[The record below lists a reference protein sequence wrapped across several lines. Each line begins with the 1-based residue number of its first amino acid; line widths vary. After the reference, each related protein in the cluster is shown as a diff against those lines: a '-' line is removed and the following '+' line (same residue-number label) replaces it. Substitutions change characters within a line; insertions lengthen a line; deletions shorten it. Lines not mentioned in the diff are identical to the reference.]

1 MMFNS
6 RRILSRQAR
15 HKSKKIDKIL
25 IANRGEIAC
34 RVIETARS
42 MGVRTVAVHC
52 DAETNGKHV
61 EMADEAYRLGPP
73 PATSSYLL
81 GDKIVKIAKECGA
94 QAIHPG
100 YGFLSENA
108 GFAKSCEEVGV
119 EFIGPPASAIT
130 SMGSKSES
138 KNIMEAANVACVPGY
153 HGEDQTNETL
163 KSKADEM
170 GYPVLIKAVLGGGG
184 KGMRVVR
191 SSEEFIDNLEGA
203 RREAIAFFKDDRVL
217 IEKFLDVSRHV
228 EVQVFCDK
236 HKNGVYLFERDCSVQ
251 RRHQKVLEEA
261 PAPGLSES
269 LRKEMGEAAV
279 RAAQAVDYVGAGTV
293 EFIFDVTTDKYYF
306 MEMNTRLQVEHPVTE
321 MITGLDLVK
330 LQIEVARGEKLPFKQ
345 EDLTIKGHSLEARIY
360 AEKPGAD
367 FLPGAGL
374 LTHVELPKTT
384 IDGTI
389 VRVDSGFRPGDEV
402 LVHYD
407 PMIAKLIVWAKD
419 RSTCLRALE
428 EALRT
433 YFVVGIPTNI
443 EFLTS
448 CITSKDFIKG
458 CVSTNFITDNHDI
471 LLTDKVHTIQEY
483 AMAAFGVTFAELSKN
498 AQTGT
503 PFSQLSMFR
512 LNTGFNKTIKFGESE
527 VSMSMAPSSNEI
539 VVTSGKKSTTVK
551 IVTQP
556 KTVQDNIVLL
566 IDDVRFEYR
575 AIPSEDTIA
584 LLTTNGTITFP
595 LETRTSYDT
604 AFSGGGAITA
614 PMPGKITKVSVQVGD
629 SVQPGDDIMVMEAMK
644 MEHKIKANAA
654 GTIEAL
660 PVKVCIVSVFGL
672 TTRLSFFIFVK

>member
-6 RRILSRQAR
+6 GRVLSRQAR
-15 HKSKKIDKIL
+15 FKTKKIEKIL

-61 EMADEAYRLGPP
+61 EMADEAFRLGPP

-108 GFAKSCEEVGV
+108 GFAKTCEENGV

-138 KNIMEAANVACVPGY
+138 KTIMENANVACVPGY

-163 KSKADEM
+163 KAKADEM

-191 SSEEFIDNLEGA
+191 SESEFIDNLEGA

-217 IEKFLDVSRHV
+217 IEKFLDISRHI

-236 HKNGVYLFERDCSVQ
+236 HGNGVYLFERDCSVQ

-261 PAPGLSES
+261 RAPGLSEE

-279 RAAQAVDYVGAGTV
+279 RAAKAVNYVGAGTV

-330 LQIEVARGEKLPFKQ
+330 LQIEAARGEKLPFTQ
-345 EDLTIKGHSLEARIY
+345 EDLSIKGHALEARIY

-374 LTHVELPKTT
+374 LTHVELPKTS
-384 IDGTI
+384 IEGTI

-407 PMIAKLIVWAKD
+407 PMIAKLIIWAED
-419 RSTCLRALE
+419 RATCLRAME
-428 EALRT
+428 EALRS
-433 YFVVGIPTNI
+433 YYVVGIPTNI
-443 EFLTS
+443 EFLIS
-448 CITSKDFIKG
+448 CIKNKDFMAG
-458 CVSTNFITDNHDI
+458 GVSTNFIEDNRDS
-471 LLTDKVHTIQEY
+471 LLTDKGRTIQEY
-483 AMAAFGVTFAELSKN
+483 ALAAMGVIFSELSKN
-498 AQTGT
+498 VNTGS
-503 PFSQLSMFR
+503 PFSSLSLFR
-512 LNTGFNKTIKFGESE
+512 LNTGYNKSIKFGDAE
-527 VSMSMAPSSNEI
+527 VSVTIAPSSDEI
-539 VVTSGKKSTTVK
+539 VVTAGKKSASVK
-551 IVTQP
+551 IITAP
-556 KTVQDNIVLL
+556 ATVQDSIVLL
-566 IDDVRFEYR
+566 VDDVRFEYR

-584 LLTTNGTITFP
+584 LLTSNGTVTFP
-595 LETRTSYDT
+595 LETRTSYD
-604 AFSGGGAITA
+604 AALSGGGALTA
-614 PMPGKITKVSVQVGD
+614 PMPGKITKLSVKVGD

-654 GTIEAL
+654 GTIETL
-660 PVKVCIVSVFGL
+660 PVKIDAKVTGGQVLVTINTGEE
-672 TTRLSFFIFVK
+672 